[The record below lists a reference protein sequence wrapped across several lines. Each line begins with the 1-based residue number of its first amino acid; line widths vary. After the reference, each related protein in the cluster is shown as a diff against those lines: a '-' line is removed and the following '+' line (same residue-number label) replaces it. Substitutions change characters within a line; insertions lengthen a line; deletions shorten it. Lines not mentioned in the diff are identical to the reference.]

1 MYVSSTKAAAGV
13 STVSSPTASSL
24 SGLPGLAADGSIQ
37 DFYLIQSGS
46 NGSSYDILYTLD
58 QGKTSATIN
67 KFSYSSGSGL
77 WVSNGSYTFTPNGE
91 AMIAEND
98 GNGGAYL
105 YVTTGSGLANNSL
118 VQLDDTAGYNATINI
133 NTVNNATLYTLTDS
147 STLKGLDFVPMAS
160 APVVTSIS
168 PTSGPL
174 GGGTSVTITGTGF
187 TDATAVNF
195 GGTAAAS
202 FTINSYTSI
211 TAVSPAESAGTV
223 DITVTSA
230 DGTSATSS
238 ADQFS
243 YVAAPT
249 VTGISPTSGPLGG
262 GTSVTITGSGFTGA
276 TAVNFGGTAATSFTI
291 DSDTSITA
299 VSPAESAG
307 TVDITVTSADGTS
320 ATSGADQFSYVAAPT
335 VTGIS
340 PTSGPLGGGTSVAI
354 TGSGFTGATAVNFGS
369 TAATSFTINSDTS
382 ITAVSPAGSAGT
394 VDITVTTTGGT
405 SATGSADQFTYAAPT
420 AFTPG
425 DIAVVDL
432 AVAGSK
438 NTTASVLELNPTT
451 TNQTSPVQI
460 IDIASTGTDAM
471 HFSDSGTSSFLSL
484 TNDGTLL
491 TFAAYNTT
499 DDTTSDLA
507 STTTSDRAVGTLDGN
522 ANFTLQTTYTG
533 SSGNQTRSA
542 TSLNDS
548 DFYIT
553 DKGGLY
559 TNDATSP
566 SLSTNIL
573 EARSFDGTVYVSS
586 TKAAAS
592 VSTVSSPTDT
602 SLSGLPGLAA
612 DGNIQD
618 FYLIQSGSNGS
629 SYDILYT
636 LDQNASDATINKYS
650 LVSGTW
656 EANGSYS
663 LADNGTAMIA
673 ANNGSGGASLYVVT
687 TAQAVDNSLV
697 QLTDTAGYNATID
710 ITAAP
715 VTLYTAIGTDT
726 LKGLDFVPM
735 ASAPVVTSISPTS
748 GPLGGGT
755 SVTITGTGFTGATA
769 VNFGGNAGTNLNV
782 VSDTEITVTSPS
794 GSGQV
799 DVTVVGPGG
808 TSATSSADQFTYL
821 AAPTV
826 TGISPT
832 SGPEAGGTSV
842 TITGSGFTG
851 ATAVDFGGTA
861 ATSFT
866 IDSDTSITAVSPAES
881 AGTVDITVTSA
892 DGTSAT
898 SSADQFSYV
907 AAPTVTG
914 ISPTSGPL
922 GGGTSVA
929 ITGSGLHGCHGGQ
942 FWQHG
947 GDQLHDQLRHQHHR
961 GQPGRV
967 RRHRGHHRDHHR
979 RHLRHRQHRSVHLCR
994 ANGVHAGRHR
1004 CGGPCCCRFE
1014 KHHCLGP
1021 GTQSDHYQPD
1031 ESRPDHRHCLDGDR
1045 CDALQR
1051 LGDEQFSFSHQRRN
1065 ASDVR
1070 RLQHDGR
1077 HHFGPREH
1085 HNQRSCR
1092 RNVGWQRELHPT
1104 DHLHGVQRQS
1114 NPFRDEPERLGF
1126 LHHG

>member
-1 MYVSSTKAAAGV
+1 M
-13 STVSSPTASSL
+13 
-24 SGLPGLAADGSIQ
+24 
-37 DFYLIQSGS
+37 
-46 NGSSYDILYTLD
+46 
-58 QGKTSATIN
+58 
-67 KFSYSSGSGL
+67 
-77 WVSNGSYTFTPNGE
+77 
-91 AMIAEND
+91 
-98 GNGGAYL
+98 
-105 YVTTGSGLANNSL
+105 
-118 VQLDDTAGYNATINI
+118 
-133 NTVNNATLYTLTDS
+133 
-147 STLKGLDFVPMAS
+147 
-160 APVVTSIS
+160 
-168 PTSGPL
+168 
-174 GGGTSVTITGTGF
+174 
-187 TDATAVNF
+187 
-195 GGTAAAS
+195 
-202 FTINSYTSI
+202 
-211 TAVSPAESAGTV
+211 
-223 DITVTSA
+223 TSA

-262 GTSVTITGSGFTGA
+262 GTSV
-276 TAVNFGGTAATSFTI
+276 
-291 DSDTSITA
+291 
-299 VSPAESAG
+299 
-307 TVDITVTSADGTS
+307 
-320 ATSGADQFSYVAAPT
+320 
-335 VTGIS
+335 
-340 PTSGPLGGGTSVAI
+340 AI
-354 TGSGFTGATAVNFGS
+354 TGTGFTGATAVNFGS

-471 HFSDSGTSSFLSL
+471 RFSDSGTSSFLSL

-586 TKAAAS
+586 TKAAAG
-592 VSTVSSPTDT
+592 VSTVSSPTAT

-735 ASAPVVTSISPTS
+735 RLRPGCHEHLAHERS
-748 GPLGGGT
+748 GERRHQCDHHRHGLHRRHRRQFRWQRWHQSQCCLGHAR
-755 SVTITGTGFTGATA
+755 SRC
-769 VNFGGNAGTNLNV
+769 
-782 VSDTEITVTSPS
+782 TSPS

-842 TITGSGFTG
+842 TITGTGFTG
-851 ATAVDFGGTA
+851 ATAVNFGGTA
-861 ATSFT
+861 GNQSQCCL
-866 IDSDTSITAVSPAES
+866 
-881 AGTVDITVTSA
+881 GHA
-892 DGTSAT
+892 DHRN
-898 SSADQFSYV
+898 V
-907 AAPTVTG
+907 A
-914 ISPTSGPL
+914 L
-922 GGGTSVA
+922 GQRPGGCD
-929 ITGSGLHGCHGGQ
+929 GC
-942 FWQHG
+942 WS
-947 GDQLHDQLRHQHHR
+947 
-961 GQPGRV
+961 
-967 RRHRGHHRDHHR
+967 R
-979 RHLRHRQHRSVHLCR
+979 RHLRYQFRRSVHLPGGADRDGHFAHQWSGERRHVCGHHR
-994 ANGVHAGRHR
+994 HGLHRRHGRQLRRHR
-1004 CGGPCCCRFE
+1004 RHQSQC
-1014 KHHCLGP
+1014 CLG
-1021 GTQSDHYQPD
+1021 HA
-1031 ESRPDHRHCLDGDR
+1031 DHRDI
-1045 CDALQR
+1045 AL
-1051 LGDEQFSFSHQRRN
+1051 G
-1065 ASDVR
+1065 
-1070 RLQHDGR
+1070 
-1077 HHFGPREH
+1077 
-1085 HNQRSCR
+1085 
-1092 RNVGWQRELHPT
+1092 
-1104 DHLHGVQRQS
+1104 
-1114 NPFRDEPERLGF
+1114 
-1126 LHHG
+1126 